1 MNTIELIKAGMA
13 NLSEKELKE
22 AHRSGKKSTRSR
34 RKSRRPNFMTKL
46 RNIKIDAPEDFAV
59 NFDLYVSGEKRVG

>member
-13 NLSEKELKE
+13 NPSEKELKE
-22 AHRSGKKSTRSR
+22 AHGSGRKSTRSR
-34 RKSRRPNFMTKL
+34 RKSHRPNFMTKL
-46 RNIKIDAPEDFAV
+46 RNIKIDAPEDFAA

>member
-1 MNTIELIKAGMA
+1 MTTTELIKTGMA

-22 AHRSGKKSTRSR
+22 AQRSGKKPARSR
-34 RKSRRPNFMTKL
+34 RKAHRPNLMTKL
-46 RNIKIDAPEDFAV
+46 RNIKIDAPEDFAA